1 MAINV
6 IWQFAANGLGFAIS
20 VIAAYL
26 MIESDYIIYILACS
40 IAVLG
45 CIAIERGMPQF
56 LVLQKNKLKK
66 NEWHL
71 RYNTYKEYVNTIS
84 IVLLFISVI
93 LFLNSA
99 FSEVSLA
106 LCVLVIL
113 ILSRSQNISNHSNQS
128 WPAYRKLLIFPNV
141 IRIILLLT
149 VGFIISYPKMQLEHL
164 TIATFLTAIICLIFF
179 FHQKGSRRIS
189 KPKLFSIYKFK
200 AQTFDLSGSAMYMA
214 VLIVACIVRAEQI
227 LVSVLFDEVLAAGL
241 LAMIALGSVVS
252 VASTGVQQFLITT
265 NENKNFKNIT
275 RQILYGL
282 IIAFSLAF
290 AVSYFDYQIVR
301 FLYPDQFIIAAKFL
315 PLIILSHS
323 LGLAF
328 IVPESELLKISIPR
342 YVYIKLSELFMVATI
357 APLLM
362 IYTEEMLWFFVII
375 CFSRILS
382 GVTSTY
388 FLFSQYEGEKV
399 NEI

>member
-1 MAINV
+1 MTINV

-20 VIAAYL
+20 VLAAYL

-56 LVLQKNKLKK
+56 LVLQKNKLDS

-71 RYNTYKEYVNTIS
+71 RYNTYKEYVNTLS
-84 IVLLFISVI
+84 IVLLLISFI

-99 FSEVSLA
+99 VSEISLA

-113 ILSRSQNISNHSNQS
+113 ILSRSQNILNHSNQS
-128 WPAYRKLLIFPNV
+128 WPAYRKLLILPNV
-141 IRIILLLT
+141 LRIILLLT
-149 VGFIISYPKMQLEHL
+149 VGLIISYPKVQLEYL
-164 TIATFLTAIICLIFF
+164 TIGTFLTAIICLIFF
-179 FHQKGSRRIS
+179 FYQNKSRRIS
-189 KPKLFSIYKFK
+189 KPKLFSIYNFK
-200 AQTFDLSGSAMYMA
+200 AQTFDFSGSAMYVA
-214 VLIVACIVRAEQI
+214 LLIVAFIVRAEQI
-227 LVSVLFDEVLAAGL
+227 LVSVLFDEILAAGL

-265 NENKNFKNIT
+265 KENRNFKNIS
-275 RQILYGL
+275 RLILFGL
-282 IIAFSLAF
+282 VIAFSLAF
-290 AVSYFDYQIVR
+290 AISYFDYQIVR

-328 IVPESELLKISIPR
+328 IVPESELLKISIPT
-342 YVYIKLSELFMVATI
+342 YASIKLFELFMVAII

-362 IYTEEMLWFFVII
+362 IYTEEMLWFFVTI
-375 CFSRILS
+375 CISRILS

-388 FLFSQYEGEKV
+388 FLFSQYEGE
-399 NEI
+399 NIE